1 MVDLTWL
8 ASDKLDDRDLAGA
21 VSVIDAA
28 RTVDSP
34 HLPGWTLTSYAGR
47 LRHGWDGDAPLLAL
61 TRDEYGRVTGVG
73 EMVLPQWD
81 NRHTALVI
89 VAVDPAA
96 RRRGLGR
103 ALFDAAVEQVR
114 ARGRTVIM
122 SECAEGSAGEPFFPA
137 MGMAR
142 AYVAVQRRQDLRA
155 ADWARLDESYA
166 EAERHATGY
175 DLVRLPGAVPD
186 ELLPD
191 IVTMTE
197 AINDAPTDD
206 LELEDEVFS
215 PERVRL
221 FEAAQIARNRR
232 IYRIVARDRD
242 TGVLAGHTVV
252 GVDGERPWQGW
263 QYDTSVL
270 RAHRGHRL
278 GLLLKIAMMRWL
290 REEEPQVR
298 TVDTSNAASNRHM
311 IEVNEA
317 IGYRVVGRAIEW
329 QRRLDAA

>member
-1 MVDLTWL
+1 MELTWRTL
-8 ASDKLDDRDLAGA
+8 DKLDGPEIAGA
-21 VSVIDAA
+21 VSVVEAA
-28 RTVDSP
+28 RAVDSP
-34 HLPGWTLTSYAGR
+34 YMMGWTLSSYAGR
-47 LRHGWDGDAPLLAL
+47 LRHGWDGDAPLIAV
-61 TRDEYGRVTGVG
+61 TRDEDDRVTGVG
-73 EMVLPQWD
+73 ELVLPQWD
-81 NRHTALVI
+81 NRHIALFGI
-89 VAVDPAA
+89 AVDPAA

-103 ALFDAAVEQVR
+103 ALFHAAVEEAR

-137 MGMAR
+137 MGLAR

-155 ADWARLDESYA
+155 VDWDWLDEQYA
-166 EAERHATGY
+166 DAQRHAEGY

-197 AINDAPTDD
+197 AINDAPTD
-206 LELEDEVFS
+206 ELDVEDEVFS

-221 FEAAQIARNRR
+221 FEAAHAARNRR
-232 IYRIVARDRD
+232 LYRIVARQRD

-252 GVDGERPWQGW
+252 GVDAERPWHGW
-263 QYDTSVL
+263 QYDTSVV

-290 REEEPQVR
+290 REDEPQVR
-298 TVDTSNAASNRHM
+298 TVDTTNAASNRHM
-311 IEVNEA
+311 IQVNEA
-317 IGYRVVGRAIEW
+317 IGYRVVGRMIEW